1 MKVVHGLDSS
11 DLPLSNTVVAI
22 GVFDG
27 VHRGHQEIFHQTARE
42 ARSLQATPTILTFD
56 IHPSQLLAPHS
67 SPGLITTLAQR
78 VGLIRK
84 YGEIETVMIAPFTRE
99 FAGLSPSRFVEDILV
114 GALGA
119 RHILVGADFRYGRN
133 RAGTVSTLLSEG
145 AERGFAVTILP
156 PVLFSGVRISSTLV
170 REALAVGDVV
180 AAADLM
186 GHPFVYSG
194 TVVEGK
200 KLGRTIG
207 YPTANLAPVEA
218 EQIAPANGIY
228 AGIAYLEGGR
238 QAHTAVSVGL
248 NPTTDSDGRRKIEA
262 YLMGGFEGD
271 IYGQRVDLEFRQ
283 KLRNEQKFSSLDEL
297 TAQIA
302 RDVEAAEKVLTA
314 ISAV

>member
-1 MKVVHGLDSS
+1 MKVIQGLDSQ

-67 SPGLITTLAQR
+67 APGLISTLDQR

-84 YGEIETVMIAPFTRE
+84 YGEIEAVLIAPFTRE
-99 FAGLSPSRFVEDILV
+99 FASLSPLRFVEDILI

-119 RHILVGADFRYGRN
+119 RHILVGADFHYGRN
-133 RAGTVSTLLSEG
+133 RAGTISTLLSEG
-145 AERGFAVTILP
+145 AERGFAVTIVP
-156 PVLFSGVRISSTLV
+156 PVLYQGARISSTLV

-194 TVVEGK
+194 VVVEGK

-238 QAHTAVSVGL
+238 QARAAVSVGS

-262 YLMGGFEGD
+262 YLMNGFQD
-271 IYGQRVDLEFRQ
+271 DLYGQRVDLEFRQ
-283 KLRNEQKFSSLDEL
+283 KLRDEQKFASLDDL

-302 RDVEAAEKVLTA
+302 RDVEDAEALLSQA
-314 ISAV
+314 